1 MDFQRALKAE
11 RTRTVFL
18 SGVLLIS
25 LALTAL
31 AAQKTPKPATHSTK
45 GTIASVNGDTM
56 VINQTVRGKA
66 QQLTVTLNSQ
76 TQRSGDLTA
85 GHPVTVQYREE
96 NQQKIATAVRES
108 GAKEAAKP
116 ARVGPK
122 VLSTKS

>member
-1 MDFQRALKAE
+1 MVFQSAIKAE
-11 RTRTVFL
+11 RVAAVLL
-18 SGVLLIS
+18 SGALVVS
-25 LALTAL
+25 LALSAL

>member
-1 MDFQRALKAE
+1 MVFQSAIKAE
-11 RTRTVFL
+11 RVAAVLL
-18 SGVLLIS
+18 SGALVVS
-25 LALTAL
+25 LALSAL

-56 VINQTVRGKA
+56 VINQTVHGKA

-85 GHPVTVQYREE
+85 GHPVTIQYREE

>member
-1 MDFQRALKAE
+1 M
-11 RTRTVFL
+11 FL

-56 VINQTVRGKA
+56 VINQTVHGKA

-85 GHPVTVQYREE
+85 GRLVTIQYREE
-96 NQQKIATAVRES
+96 NQQKVATAVRES
-108 GAKEAAKP
+108 GATETAKP
-116 ARVGPK
+116 VRVGPK